1 MGQVSTSARHAS
13 DTRSFILRMDGD
25 PTSVRATQQPDPGP
39 YSKFRYIGK
48 DNRDFRFDCMEE
60 TGYIDLGP
68 AQRHELPYTRAHR
81 VSSSIYNNNNIGAG
95 VLELMD
101 FRGLRERG
109 KALHRYPSS
118 VCLLFFP
125 AEDTRCHHR
134 GNVLCDRS
142 RAGEGAVMHVLE
154 RSLRP

>member
-1 MGQVSTSARHAS
+1 MV
-13 DTRSFILRMDGD
+13 GD
-25 PTSVRATQQPDPGP
+25 PTSVRTTQQPDPGP
-39 YSKFRYIGK
+39 YSKFRYFGK
-48 DNRDFRFDCMEE
+48 DNRDSRFDCVEE

-68 AQRHELPYTRAHR
+68 AQRHELQYTRAHR

-125 AEDTRCHHR
+125 PQKTHVTITVEMSSTT
-134 GNVLCDRS
+134 VLELVR
-142 RAGEGAVMHVLE
+142 GAVMHVLE